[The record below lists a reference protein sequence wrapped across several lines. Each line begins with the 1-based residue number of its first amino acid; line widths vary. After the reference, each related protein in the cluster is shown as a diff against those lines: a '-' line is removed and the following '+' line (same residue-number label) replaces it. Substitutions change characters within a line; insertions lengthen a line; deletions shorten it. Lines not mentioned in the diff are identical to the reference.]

1 MEEQYAAFSRPYN
14 RAGAGKGLAAGGGEG
29 GGEWGVWDRGGGVMW
44 TASRDARPADGE
56 GRRQFQLVQAITD
69 LAVSMT
75 KCKKRGMMLPDIES
89 VGGKQLS
96 GTPEAK
102 RLA

>member
-1 MEEQYAAFSRPYN
+1 
-14 RAGAGKGLAAGGGEG
+14 
-29 GGEWGVWDRGGGVMW
+29 MW
-44 TASRDARPADGE
+44 TALQLTGPTEE
-56 GRRQFQLVQAITD
+56 GRRQFQLVQTIID
-69 LAVSMT
+69 RVDFND
-75 KCKKRGMMLPDIES
+75 KCKNRGMMLPKIES